1 MQATEI
7 RELNDQELEARI
19 AELQEE
25 RFRLRLRAAT
35 QPLEQPHRLRDLRK
49 DIARMKTVLT
59 ERQKGS
65 TGSTGSTGSEG
76 SKESKESKGTTTP
89 KAKRAT
95 KAAKTKRATARRGR

>member
-1 MQATEI
+1 MQPTEV

-35 QPLEQPHRLRDLRK
+35 QPLEQPHRLRELRK

-65 TGSTGSTGSEG
+65 TGPKGSTGSTGATKKTAPRAS
-76 SKESKESKGTTTP
+76 
-89 KAKRAT
+89 KAKRG
-95 KAAKTKRATARRGR
+95 TARRGR

>member
-7 RELNDQELEARI
+7 RELNDRELEDRI

-35 QPLEQPHRLRDLRK
+35 QPLEEPHRLRDLRK

-59 ERQKGS
+59 ERRMGSKGS
-65 TGSTGSTGSEG
+65 TGSMGSD
-76 SKESKESKGTTTP
+76 GTKAPETP
-89 KAKRAT
+89 KAT
-95 KAAKTKRATARRGR
+95 KAKRATARRGR

>member
-7 RELNDQELEARI
+7 RELNDQELRDRI
-19 AELQEE
+19 AELEEE

-59 ERQKGS
+59 ERRIKGTGVEGQGS
-65 TGSTGSTGSEG
+65 TKTTASTARRAS
-76 SKESKESKGTTTP
+76 
-89 KAKRAT
+89 KAKRT
-95 KAAKTKRATARRGR
+95 TARRGR

>member
-7 RELNDQELEARI
+7 RELNDQELQARI
-19 AELQEE
+19 AELREE

-49 DIARMKTVLT
+49 DIARMMTVLT

-65 TGSTGSTGSEG
+65 TGSEG
-76 SKESKESKGTTTP
+76 SKGSKGTTTP

-95 KAAKTKRATARRGR
+95 KAAKTTRATARRGR

>member
-7 RELNDQELEARI
+7 RELNDREIEERI

-49 DIARMKTVLT
+49 DIARLKTVLT
-59 ERQKGS
+59 ERRMKGS
-65 TGSTGSTGSEG
+65 EA
-76 SKESKESKGTTTP
+76 ESRPGATANP
-89 KAKRAT
+89 AK
-95 KAAKTKRATARRGR
+95 ARRGR

>member
-1 MQATEI
+1 MQASEI
-7 RELNDQELEARI
+7 RELNDRELQDRI

-59 ERQKGS
+59 ERRTAPKE
-65 TGSTGSTGSEG
+65 TPGSEG
-76 SKESKESKGTTTP
+76 SKGSKGTTAP
-89 KAKRAT
+89 KASKAKRT
-95 KAAKTKRATARRGR
+95 TARRAR

>member
-7 RELNDQELEARI
+7 RELNDQELQDRI
-19 AELQEE
+19 AELTEE

-59 ERQKGS
+59 ERGMGAKGPTGSKGS
-65 TGSTGSTGSEG
+65 TA
-76 SKESKESKGTTTP
+76 TTAP
-89 KAKRAT
+89 RASKAKRT
-95 KAAKTKRATARRGR
+95 SARRGR

>member
-65 TGSTGSTGSEG
+65 TGSTGSEG

>member
-7 RELNDQELEARI
+7 RELNDQELQARI
-19 AELQEE
+19 AELREE

-49 DIARMKTVLT
+49 DIARMMTVLT
-59 ERQKGS
+59 EREK
-65 TGSTGSTGSEG
+65 GSTGSEG
-76 SKESKESKGTTTP
+76 AKRSTGTTTP
-89 KAKRAT
+89 KAKRVT

>member
-7 RELNDQELEARI
+7 RELNEQELEARI

-65 TGSTGSTGSEG
+65 TGSEG
-76 SKESKESKGTTTP
+76 SGGSKGTTTPTTPP

-95 KAAKTKRATARRGR
+95 KAAKTERATARRGR

>member
-7 RELNDQELEARI
+7 RELNDQELQARI

-59 ERQKGS
+59 ERQTGS
-65 TGSTGSTGSEG
+65 KGSTGSTGSEG
-76 SKESKESKGTTTP
+76 AKAPKTP
-89 KAKRAT
+89 KATKAT
-95 KAAKTKRATARRGR
+95 KAKRATARRGR

>member
-7 RELNDQELEARI
+7 RELNDQELQARI
-19 AELQEE
+19 AELREE

-49 DIARMKTVLT
+49 DIARMMTVLT
-59 ERQKGS
+59 ERQ

-76 SKESKESKGTTTP
+76 SKGSTRTTTP

>member
-7 RELNDQELEARI
+7 RELNDQELQDRI
-19 AELQEE
+19 AELREE

-49 DIARMKTVLT
+49 DIARIMTVLT

-65 TGSTGSTGSEG
+65 KG
-76 SKESKESKGTTTP
+76 SKGSQGSRET
-89 KAKRAT
+89 KAPTQRAT
-95 KAAKTKRATARRGR
+95 KTTKTKRATARRGR

>member
-7 RELNDQELEARI
+7 RELNDQELQARI

-59 ERQKGS
+59 ERQKGLEGS
-65 TGSTGSTGSEG
+65 KGSTGEKKKTAPRA
-76 SKESKESKGTTTP
+76 SK
-89 KAKRAT
+89 A
-95 KAAKTKRATARRGR
+95 KRATARRGR

>member
-1 MQATEI
+1 MQPTEV

-59 ERQKGS
+59 ERRMGKGSEGSRGSKGS
-65 TGSTGSTGSEG
+65 TGAGKPAPRAS
-76 SKESKESKGTTTP
+76 
-89 KAKRAT
+89 KAKRG
-95 KAAKTKRATARRGR
+95 TARRGR

>member
-7 RELNDQELEARI
+7 RELNDQELQARI

-49 DIARMKTVLT
+49 DIARMKTVLHERRMGLNAT
-59 ERQKGS
+59 EK
-65 TGSTGSTGSEG
+65 TEG
-76 SKESKESKGTTTP
+76 SKGSKGSKGTTAP
-89 KAKRAT
+89 RASKA
-95 KAAKTKRATARRGR
+95 KRATARRGR

>member
-7 RELNDQELEARI
+7 RELNDQELQTRI

-35 QPLEQPHRLRDLRK
+35 QPLEQPIKLRELRR

-59 ERQKGS
+59 ERAKGIRAQGS
-65 TGSTGSTGSEG
+65 TGA
-76 SKESKESKGTTTP
+76 KAP
-89 KAKRAT
+89 KAKKAP
-95 KAAKTKRATARRGR
+95 KAAKATTKAKRATARRGR

>member
-7 RELNDQELEARI
+7 RELNDQELQARI
-19 AELQEE
+19 AELREE

-49 DIARMKTVLT
+49 DIARMMTVLT

-65 TGSTGSTGSEG
+65 TGSTGSEG
-76 SKESKESKGTTTP
+76 SQGSKGTATP

-95 KAAKTKRATARRGR
+95 KAAKTTRATARRGR